1 MEFFFY
7 NILQFLS
14 QSSVLPCV
22 SFSSS
27 SSSFSRVKLDLL
39 TFDFVERVVWG
50 FVKLG

>member
-22 SFSSS
+22 SFSS